1 MEVPGPH
8 IRVNQISAIGNEGTV
23 RFMTYKGS
31 LNASVFMLFLSRL
44 VAGASR
50 KVLLIADGLQA
61 HKTAAVKEWL
71 EARRDRIGIFFL
83 PAYSPELNP
92 VEYMNDDEKG
102 RVNEAGLLPDR
113 STLQGRMQSFMKRLA
128 NVPNHVIGYFLQPWV
143 RYAAPVELL

>member
-61 HKTAAVKEWL
+61 HKTA
-71 EARRDRIGIFFL
+71 
-83 PAYSPELNP
+83 ELNP